1 MPRPPSFDREE
12 KIEEAMDLFWEQ
24 GYEAT
29 SVQDLVDHLDL
40 NRSSL
45 YNAFGGKHDLYL
57 EALDHYRA
65 RDRRRLRRCLRDAPT
80 ALEGIRRAF
89 VAVAERATESQ
100 CGCFTANATVECA
113 PHDPC
118 TEERACEAFRAMRA
132 LFQEAVERAQ
142 EEGAVPRGRDA
153 EALGRYLTNAY
164 NGIHLTAKTGPTSAL
179 VQDIVEETL
188 RGLRGRPRGTD
199 GQERPMS

>member
-29 SVQDLVDHLDL
+29 SVQDLVDHLGL

-45 YNAFGGKHDLYL
+45 YNTFGGKHDLYL
-57 EALDHYRA
+57 EALDHYRE
-65 RDRRRLRRCLRDAPT
+65 RDRRVLRRRLHDAPT
-80 ALEGIRRAF
+80 ALEGLRRAF
-89 VAVAERATESQ
+89 EAVAERATESQ

-142 EEGAVPRGRDA
+142 EEGTVPSERDA

-164 NGIHLTAKTGPTSAL
+164 NGIHLTAKTNPSTAM

-188 RGLRGRPRGTD
+188 RGLRGPVGD
-199 GQERPMS
+199 AADSPPAP